1 MRIIGTIPHKAYK
14 ISVFSWAEKYTVKIE
29 AGPLEQSF
37 RFPQGAYERWEEL
50 IPLFDEVM
58 MEEVRQTFFKM
69 SAGLQA
75 AIARQASNQS

>member
-37 RFPQGAYERWEEL
+37 KFPQDAYESWTAL
-50 IPLFDEVM
+50 IPIFDDLM

-69 SAGLQA
+69 SAGLKA
-75 AIARQASNQS
+75 AIERQATEQA